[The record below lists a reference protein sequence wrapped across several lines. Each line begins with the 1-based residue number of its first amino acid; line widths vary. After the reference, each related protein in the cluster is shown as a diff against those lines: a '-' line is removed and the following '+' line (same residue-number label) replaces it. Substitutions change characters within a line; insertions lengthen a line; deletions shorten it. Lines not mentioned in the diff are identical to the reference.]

1 MCGNFEFFRLH
12 SKGCEASTVPT
23 LQERTF
29 NTKVEMVY
37 KLQELSLQT
46 AELQEYRKE
55 LVASLVAQIKALP
68 RDNFAV
74 KQHLRVIDKYQSE
87 ADFTVLEFKQTQ
99 EIAEHVAP
107 LVLPLGDDPTASRFD
122 QLVYQIELAMLTGKN
137 FKRAQNDIRGKAEE
151 LAKLGTIPD
160 VAAQKR
166 LDRRNSG
173 KQLFGSYWS
182 DRIRR
187 VAH

>member
-122 QLVYQIELAMLTGKN
+122 QLVYQIELAMLTGKTLN
-137 FKRAQNDIRGKAEE
+137 VRRMILG
-151 LAKLGTIPD
+151 AKLKSWRIWE
-160 VAAQKR
+160 QYLMLLHKR

-173 KQLFGSYWS
+173 KQLFGPYWS

>member
-1 MCGNFEFFRLH
+1 
-12 SKGCEASTVPT
+12 
-23 LQERTF
+23 
-29 NTKVEMVY
+29 MVY

-107 LVLPLGDDPTASRFD
+107 LVLPFGDDPTASRFD

-160 VAAQKR
+160 VAAQKDLIEEILESNY
-166 LDRRNSG
+166 LDRIG
-173 KQLFGSYWS
+173 VTGYEEL
-182 DRIRR
+182 RIKITRFDQ
-187 VAH
+187 VYS

>member
-1 MCGNFEFFRLH
+1 M
-12 SKGCEASTVPT
+12 
-23 LQERTF
+23 
-29 NTKVEMVY
+29 
-37 KLQELSLQT
+37 
-46 AELQEYRKE
+46 
-55 LVASLVAQIKALP
+55 
-68 RDNFAV
+68 

-122 QLVYQIELAMLTGKN
+122 QLVYQIELAMLTGKTLN
-137 FKRAQNDIRGKAEE
+137 VRRMILG
-151 LAKLGTIPD
+151 AKLKSWRSWE
-160 VAAQKR
+160 QYLMLLHKR

>member
-1 MCGNFEFFRLH
+1 MIDGQNKEIFYIFDLCGNFEFFRLH

-122 QLVYQIELAMLTGKN
+122 QLVYQIELAMLTGKTLN
-137 FKRAQNDIRGKAEE
+137 VRRMILG
-151 LAKLGTIPD
+151 AKLKSWRSWEQYLMLLHKKT
-160 VAAQKR
+160 
-166 LDRRNSG
+166 
-173 KQLFGSYWS
+173 
-182 DRIRR
+182 
-187 VAH
+187 